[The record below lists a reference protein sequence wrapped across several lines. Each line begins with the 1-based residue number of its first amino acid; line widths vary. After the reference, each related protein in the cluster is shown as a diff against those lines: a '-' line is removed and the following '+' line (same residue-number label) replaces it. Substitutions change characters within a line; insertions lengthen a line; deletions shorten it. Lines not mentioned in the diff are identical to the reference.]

1 MIGLKLLANLA
12 YVPLEYFFGPDF
24 SWLSATASIVAGRMA
39 DQTISLE
46 STVQRRPDEGHAEA
60 ETANVILIT
69 YATTEEAV
77 RRAIAAIE
85 AEGVVASLPQVIRIE
100 KD

>member
-1 MIGLKLLANLA
+1 
-12 YVPLEYFFGPDF
+12 
-24 SWLSATASIVAGRMA
+24 MA
-39 DQTISLE
+39 DQNISLE
-46 STVQRRPDEGHAEA
+46 SIVQRRPVGLKAEP

-85 AEGVVASLPQVIRIE
+85 AEGVVASLPQVIRME